1 MALKAS
7 QAADKVAAQAAIAA
21 ELLVKSN
28 AVVAET
34 AKITNVKL
42 DVIHTLVNSSMTA
55 AMQAELD
62 ATTREL
68 AMMHEIVE
76 LKEAAGRKPLPVA
89 ERAITLT
96 EGRIAELEHQLA
108 DRRVSAAKVVIQEKE
123 VKSKGLPSKRGQD

>member
-34 AKITNVKL
+34 AKVTNVKL

-62 ATTREL
+62 ATIREL

-76 LKEAAGRKPLPVA
+76 LKEAAGKKPLPVA

-123 VKSKGLPSKRGQD
+123 AKSEGLPSKRGQD